1 MRLQSTPGRA
11 SRVCSMMKVVKTVAR
26 LLITLAFVTGAA
38 HAAWAQSGDAVARAR
53 THFQAG
59 RALYDLGNYTD
70 AIREFSAGY
79 QLVPKPQFL
88 INLGQSYRKLG
99 DLERARD
106 MYKRFLADAPPD
118 DPDRGQ
124 AKVVLADVERQIA
137 MQPPKPLPESKSP
150 PPPPAP
156 GTTTEPHTP
165 AAKPAPAPAPSSV
178 ATTTTT
184 PAPEK
189 KSFARRHWWIFP
201 VGAVVLAGAAVG
213 IYFGVRPAP
222 QVGCGDASL
231 GCIDVRMGLDVR

>member
-1 MRLQSTPGRA
+1 
-11 SRVCSMMKVVKTVAR
+11 MMKVVKTLAR
-26 LLITLAFVTGAA
+26 LLIMLAFVTSASAG
-38 HAAWAQSGDAVARAR
+38 WAQSGDAVARAR

-106 MYKRFLADAPPD
+106 MYKRFLTDAPPD

-137 MQPPKPLPESKSP
+137 LQPPKAIPETKSP

-156 GTTTEPHTP
+156 GQTP
-165 AAKPAPAPAPSSV
+165 SP
-178 ATTTTT
+178 TTTTAPATAT
-184 PAPEK
+184 PQPTTAPTSVAMTTPTATDQSQK

-201 VGAVVLAGAAVG
+201 VTAVVLAGAAVG

-231 GCIDVRMGLDVR
+231 GCIDVRMGLTGTGP

>member
-1 MRLQSTPGRA
+1 
-11 SRVCSMMKVVKTVAR
+11 MMKVVKTLAR
-26 LLITLAFVTGAA
+26 LLIMLALVTSASAG
-38 HAAWAQSGDAVARAR
+38 WAQSGDAVARAR

-106 MYKRFLADAPPD
+106 MYKRFLSDAPPD

-137 MQPPKPLPESKSP
+137 LQPPKPISETKSP

-156 GTTTEPHTP
+156 GSTPGSTEPRTTAQPATTP
-165 AAKPAPAPAPSSV
+165 QPAPSSV
-178 ATTTTT
+178 ALTTSPTTDQSQ
-184 PAPEK
+184 K

-201 VGAVVLAGAAVG
+201 VTAVVLAGAAVG

-231 GCIDVRMGLDVR
+231 GCIDVRMGLTATGP

>member
-1 MRLQSTPGRA
+1 
-11 SRVCSMMKVVKTVAR
+11 MMKVVKTLVR
-26 LLITLAFVTGAA
+26 LLIALVLVTSAA
-38 HAAWAQSGDAVARAR
+38 ASRAQSADAVARAR

-106 MYKRFLADAPPD
+106 MYKRFLADTPPD

-124 AKVVLADVERQIA
+124 AKLVLADIEKQIA
-137 MQPPKPLPESKSP
+137 ARPPQPISESKSP

-156 GTTTEPHTP
+156 GTTTAEPKTAATPTATPTP
-165 AAKPAPAPAPSSV
+165 ASSSLAV
-178 ATTTTT
+178 TTT
-184 PAPEK
+184 PPPPEK
-189 KSFARRHWWIFP
+189 KSFVRRHWWIFP

-222 QVGCGDASL
+222 QVGCGEASL